1 MKLLKRLLA
10 GVVVLVSLAVFVGIL
25 YEWVARSRAASS
37 HPVPGRLVDIGGRAL
52 HLDCRGSGSPTVVF
66 EAGLDA
72 NGSLAWSA
80 VHDSVAATTR
90 ACAYDR
96 AGIMWSAPAPEGEA
110 RDAQAV
116 AADLGRLLDASG
128 EPGPY
133 VVVGHS
139 LGGPYALVF
148 TSTRPADV
156 AGLVFVDASH
166 PDQMARLRP
175 AMGDAM
181 EKAMSMMAIAK
192 VVATLG
198 VQRMFL
204 TPTPEQFPGFP
215 PEQLAIAGAFQPQ
228 GMTAVVAEAEGM
240 DATMAE
246 AKEATDLGNRPLLV
260 LTALR
265 PMTEAERAPLKMT
278 EAQGLAMKAIW
289 DTLHVEEARF
299 SSAGRQVRIP
309 DAGHYVQFDRP
320 DLVIAAVRE
329 VVDSVRQRSTRS
341 GK

>member
-1 MKLLKRLLA
+1 
-10 GVVVLVSLAVFVGIL
+10 
-25 YEWVARSRAASS
+25 
-37 HPVPGRLVDIGGRAL
+37 VDIGGRRL

-66 EAGLDA
+66 ESGLDA

-96 AGIMWSAPAPEGEA
+96 AGMMWSQPAPKAEA
-110 RDAQAV
+110 RDAKAV
-116 AADLGRLLDASG
+116 AADLGKLLDASG

-181 EKAMSMMAIAK
+181 EKAKSMMAIAD
-192 VVATLG
+192 VLARLG
-198 VQRMFL
+198 VVRMFL
-204 TPTPEQFPGFP
+204 QPTPAKFPGFP
-215 PEQLAIAGAFQPQ
+215 PEKLAIAGAFQAQ
-228 GMTAVVAEAEGM
+228 GMKAVVAEGGAME
-240 DATMAE
+240 ATMAE
-246 AKEATDLGNRPLLV
+246 AKEATDLGDRPLIV

-265 PMTEAERAPLKMT
+265 PMTEADRAPMKMT
-278 EAQGLAMKAIW
+278 EEQGRAMKAIW
-289 DTLHVEEARF
+289 DTLHVEESRF
-299 SSAGRQVRIP
+299 SSAGRQVRVP
-309 DAGHYVQFDRP
+309 DASHYIQFDRP
-320 DLVIAAVRE
+320 DLVIAAIRE
-329 VVDSVRQRSTRS
+329 VVDSVRQRAIPS